1 MQSVIGHMRYAALL
15 FLIACAGE
23 APGPLDDEDALAAGL
38 LDRHRLLEDSELEGD
53 QDVTYA
59 QIQRLLEDE
68 GSALAGY
75 VEDGRSAAQWI
86 VDESLAQ
93 DISPVYMVARIET
106 ESGLV
111 RSGTLDNLLS
121 ATGCA
126 CPDGVPCDPSVAE
139 FGLQVRCAAEL
150 ARSYLADLDRVNSTI
165 SGWGVGV
172 GKYTLED
179 CWVEPQTRATAALYT
194 YTPWV
199 GAYATCG
206 TQQWGGSSLV
216 AVLVAEFADALPPAQ
231 GAACPYGDGDYC
243 GGNGIEG
250 DVETLYACS
259 GGTITVKE
267 QCAAGCYAKA
277 VGENDTC
284 VDATQACTL
293 GNGLYCGNNGIVG
306 DPSTLY
312 RCTDGIVAVEQHCG
326 GGCDRKPPGEDDA
339 CL

>member
-1 MQSVIGHMRYAALL
+1 MRFMLLVSLVSVG
-15 FLIACAGE
+15 CAGE
-23 APGPLDDEDALAAGL
+23 APDAASNDTLAAGA

-53 QDVTYA
+53 QDVTAA

-68 GSALAGY
+68 GSALAGFA
-75 VEDGRSAAQWI
+75 ENGRSAAQWI
-86 VDESLAQ
+86 VEESRAQ
-93 DISPVYMVARIET
+93 NISPVYMVARIET

-111 RSGTLDNLLS
+111 RSGTFDYLLT

-126 CPDGVPCDPSVAE
+126 CPDGEACDPSVAE

-150 ARSYLADLDRVNSTI
+150 ARSYLADLDRYNETI
-165 SGWGVGV
+165 SGWGVGY
-172 GKYTLED
+172 GKYTLEG

-206 TQQWGGSSLV
+206 TDQWGGSSLV
-216 AVLVAEFADALPPAQ
+216 AVLTREFAAALPPAET
-231 GAACPYGDGDYC
+231 ASCPYGDGDYC

-250 DVETLYACS
+250 NVDTLYACS
-259 GGTITVKE
+259 GGALTVKT
-267 QCAAGCYAKA
+267 QCAAGCYPKA
-277 VGENDTC
+277 VGENDEC
-284 VDATQACTL
+284 VDRTQTCTA

-312 RCTDGIVAVEQHCG
+312 SCTNGIVAVEEHCG
-326 GGCDRKPPGEDDA
+326 GGCDRKPVGEDDA